1 MINDEQLYYNT
12 IIKKQNEIYR
22 TIYSDMNRYF
32 EHIFLLPSTI
42 NRIITYYHIAIQDGD
57 FIHRYIMFQGHI
69 VREYEIKLKLNEEMI

>member
-1 MINDEQLYYNT
+1 MIDDEQYHNA

-57 FIHRYIMFQGHI
+57 FIHRYIMFQEHI
-69 VREYEIKLKLNEEMI
+69 VREYEIKWENNVRYFK